1 MSDFSNSVF
10 LGQKDF
16 LKTLPV
22 ELVVSKNDVEI
33 AQHGAGRGYLGEMV
47 LIESKPRSQKL

>member
-10 LGQKDF
+10 LGSIDF
-16 LKTLPV
+16 LKTIPG
-22 ELVVSKNDVEI
+22 ELVVWKNDVEI
-33 AQHGAGRGYLGEMV
+33 AQHVAGGGYLGEMA

>member
-33 AQHGAGRGYLGEMV
+33 AQHGAGRGYLGEMA

>member
-10 LGQKDF
+10 LGQIDF

-33 AQHGAGRGYLGEMV
+33 AQYGAGGYLGEMA

>member
-10 LGQKDF
+10 LGQIYF
-16 LKTLPV
+16 LKILPGK
-22 ELVVSKNDVEI
+22 LVFWKNDVEI
-33 AQHGAGRGYLGEMV
+33 AQHGAGGGLGEMA